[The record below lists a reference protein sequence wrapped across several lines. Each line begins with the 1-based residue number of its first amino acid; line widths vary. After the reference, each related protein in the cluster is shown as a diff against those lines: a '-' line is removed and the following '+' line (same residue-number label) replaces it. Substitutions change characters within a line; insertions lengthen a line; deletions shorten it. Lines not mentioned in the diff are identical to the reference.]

1 MTTLTVGTGQQFTTI
16 ANAVAAAGSG
26 DTIDVQSG
34 AYNDDFLAINQSLT
48 LQAVGG
54 EVFMTADEDAPDG
67 KAIIT
72 EGNPGQSV
80 TINGFDISGAQV
92 GDQNGAAIRYQGGSL
107 SLSQDYFHNN
117 QNGILAAADPNGSIT
132 IDDSEF
138 AFNGNGQGNTHDIYI
153 THVGTFTITNS
164 YIHDANVGHE
174 IKSRAYDTVIEN
186 NRIFDNNSSASYDI
200 DIPNGGNVT
209 VTGNQIEQGPNTQNP
224 YIMTYGV
231 EGSLNPGTDVTIANN
246 TIVNDLGGGGFLLN
260 ATSVAPA
267 FDNNQV
273 WGLTDAQLS
282 PRGPLDE
289 SGTVFLAS
297 RPTLDTSSLSFITGG
312 GIPAAPTPVTVG
324 SGADTLDLKVSE
336 DAWNGDAQFTV
347 AVDGQQIGGTLAAL
361 ASHAAGVAQ
370 DFLVNGNFGSGQHTA
385 TVTFLNDAYGGSP
398 ATDRNLYVTGASYD
412 GVAASGSLALYSGG
426 SQSLVVG
433 STPVGSNPVGSNPTP
448 VTVGSG
454 ADTLDLKVSE
464 DAWNGD
470 AQFTVAVDG
479 QQIGGTLAALASHAA
494 GVAQDFLVNGNFG
507 SGQHTATVTFLND
520 AYGGSPATDRNLY
533 VTGASYDGQS
543 VSGNSLNLFWTGSGS
558 FAF

>member
-132 IDDSEF
+132 IDNSEF